1 MRAVV
6 GIIAALGILILLANG
21 GESDISGREREGFE
35 EGPAQPLAAAPLAQD
50 PAPVIA
56 VVEEQGRDRLP
67 AETVAQLAEVREL
80 LTGVAGQPPDQ
91 ARPALEEAVGKLDSA
106 AAQLETAAH
115 ETSNEV
121 TELRLLHLKHVLQ
134 AVREAI
140 ATRVEGL

>member
-1 MRAVV
+1 MRVV
-6 GIIAALGILILLANG
+6 VAILAALGILILLTNG

-56 VVEEQGRDRLP
+56 IIEEQGRDRLP
-67 AETVAQLAEVREL
+67 AETAAQLTEVRDL
-80 LTGVAGQPPDQ
+80 LTGVAGQPPEQ
-91 ARPALEEAVGKLDSA
+91 AKPALEEAVGKLDSA
-106 AAQLETAAH
+106 TAEIETAAR
-115 ETSNEV
+115 ETSNDV

-140 ATRVEGL
+140 ATRVERL

>member
-1 MRAVV
+1 MRVV
-6 GIIAALGILILLANG
+6 VAILAALGILILLTNG

-56 VVEEQGRDRLP
+56 IIEEQGRDRLP
-67 AETVAQLAEVREL
+67 AETAAQLTEVRDL
-80 LTGVAGQPPDQ
+80 LTGVAGQPPEQ
-91 ARPALEEAVGKLDSA
+91 AKPALEEAVGKLDSA
-106 AAQLETAAH
+106 TAQIETAAR

-121 TELRLLHLKHVLQ
+121 TELRLLRLKHVLQ

>member
-1 MRAVV
+1 MRVV
-6 GIIAALGILILLANG
+6 VAILAALGILILLTNG

-56 VVEEQGRDRLP
+56 IVEEQGRDRLP
-67 AETVAQLAEVREL
+67 AETAAQLTELRDL
-80 LTGVAGQPPDQ
+80 LTGVAGQPPEQ
-91 ARPALEEAVGKLDSA
+91 AKPALEEAVGKLDSA
-106 AAQLETAAH
+106 TAQIETAAR

-121 TELRLLHLKHVLQ
+121 TELRLLRLKHVLQ

>member
-91 ARPALEEAVGKLDSA
+91 ARPALEDAAGK
-106 AAQLETAAH
+106 LETAAH

>member
-1 MRAVV
+1 MRVV
-6 GIIAALGILILLANG
+6 VAILAALGILILLTNG

-56 VVEEQGRDRLP
+56 IIEEQGRDRLP
-67 AETVAQLAEVREL
+67 AETAAQLTELRDL
-80 LTGVAGQPPDQ
+80 LTGVAGQPPEQ
-91 ARPALEEAVGKLDSA
+91 AKPALEEAVGKLDSA
-106 AAQLETAAH
+106 TAEIETAAR
-115 ETSNEV
+115 ETSNDV

>member
-1 MRAVV
+1 MRVV
-6 GIIAALGILILLANG
+6 VAILAALGILILLANG

-106 AAQLETAAH
+106 TAQLETASR

-140 ATRVEGL
+140 TTRAEGL

>member
-1 MRAVV
+1 MRVVVAV
-6 GIIAALGILILLANG
+6 IAALGILILLANG

-35 EGPAQPLAAAPLAQD
+35 EGPAQPLAAAPVGQD

-56 VVEEQGRDRLP
+56 IVEEQGRDRLP
-67 AETVAQLAEVREL
+67 AETAAQLAEVREL
-80 LTGVAGQPPDQ
+80 LTGVAGQPPEQ

-106 AAQLETAAH
+106 TAQLETAAR

>member
-1 MRAVV
+1 MRVV
-6 GIIAALGILILLANG
+6 VAIIAALGILILLANG

-56 VVEEQGRDRLP
+56 IVEEQGRDRLP
-67 AETVAQLAEVREL
+67 ADTAAQLTEVRDL

-91 ARPALEEAVGKLDSA
+91 AKPVLQEAAGKLDSA
-106 AAQLETAAH
+106 VTQIDTAAR

-134 AVREAI
+134 AVQEAI

>member
-56 VVEEQGRDRLP
+56 IVEEQGRDRLP
-67 AETVAQLAEVREL
+67 AETAAQLTE
-80 LTGVAGQPPDQ
+80 VAGQPPEQ
-91 ARPALEEAVGKLDSA
+91 AKPVLEEAVGKLDSA
-106 AAQLETAAH
+106 VAQLETAAR
-115 ETSNEV
+115 ETSNDV
-121 TELRLLHLKHVLQ
+121 TKLRLLHLK
-134 AVREAI
+134 
-140 ATRVEGL
+140 